1 MRWMVF
7 IAILAVSCTSVPA
20 PQSPES
26 IARAA
31 TPCPMPPEL
40 SSAAQ
45 RKALILPIAENLNA
59 EQKTQLV
66 ELLKLWGMDMA
77 KILGYT
83 EQLKIKAGCDIGIG
97 DDDD

>member
-7 IAILAVSCTSVPA
+7 IAILAISCTSVPA

-31 TPCPMPPEL
+31 TPCPMPPDL
-40 SSAAQ
+40 SSREQ
-45 RKALILPIAENLNA
+45 RRALILPIAETLDA

-66 ELLKLWGMDMA
+66 ELLKLWGMDAA
-77 KILGYT
+77 KLLGYT
-83 EQLKIKAGCDIGIG
+83 EQLKIKADCS
-97 DDDD
+97 DD